1 MGKIKEKELKELFIE
16 IKNNNK
22 IAFEKL
28 YSKYNKTVYQ
38 DWIWLSV
45 FVRCQYIS
53 EDTYKDSCQSYH
65 YQKFPCGP
73 STGRSADGS

>member
-28 YSKYNKTVYQ
+28 YSKYNKTVYT
-38 DWIWLSV
+38 
-45 FVRCQYIS
+45 
-53 EDTYKDSCQSYH
+53 ENE
-65 YQKFPCGP
+65 
-73 STGRSADGS
+73 A